1 MSESCAQCAS
11 VFILCM
17 VELGFATA
25 VPLLD
30 VKPEPRAKIAIASS
44 GAEWRWAESAAI
56 AVEGRLRCSA
66 TSVEQ

>member
-1 MSESCAQCAS
+1 
-11 VFILCM
+11 M